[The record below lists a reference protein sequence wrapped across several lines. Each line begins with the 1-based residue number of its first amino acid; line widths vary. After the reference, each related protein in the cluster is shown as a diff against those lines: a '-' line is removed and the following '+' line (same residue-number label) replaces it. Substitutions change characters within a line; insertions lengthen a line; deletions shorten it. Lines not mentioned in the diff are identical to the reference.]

1 MTKPTTIN
9 ELFNYILDLPAI
21 IGGFSMIKRELQ
33 KMVKNGGRLTC
44 KNILLKNNSFDL
56 IIANSMTILTIYYIL
71 YTVLYLVFVRTHA
84 L

>member
-1 MTKPTTIN
+1 M
-9 ELFNYILDLPAI
+9 
-21 IGGFSMIKRELQ
+21 KRELE

-44 KNILLKNNSFDL
+44 KNILSEKNYFSFVLSD
-56 IIANSMTILTIYYIL
+56 SMTILTIYYIL